1 MIEWNIQSRAH
12 ACQVCQ
18 RHFTD
23 KESFH
28 TLLCDHRHSYE
39 RLDVCG
45 PCWAEKY
52 AADVNARSGF
62 VSHWSSVYTPP
73 PTSRPDPIGRETAE
87 SLLRRLI
94 EQNDP
99 AHAGARFILA
109 VMLERKRL
117 LKVKA
122 QIRKDGRRIFIYEQA
137 KTGDLFN
144 IVDPDLQLDQ
154 LEEVQRDVAH
164 LLEHGLTWPAPAT
177 TAAAPPSSVPDS
189 TPAEPSPKPEPV
201 ASPTS

>member
-1 MIEWNIQSRAH
+1 MIEWNIQSRAR

-18 RHFTD
+18 RHFAD

-45 PCWAEKY
+45 SCWAEKY
-52 AADVNARSGF
+52 AANVNARSGF
-62 VSHWSSVYTPP
+62 VSHWSSVYPP
-73 PTSRPDPIGRETAE
+73 PPASPPDPIGKETAE
-87 SLLRRLI
+87 SLLRKLV

-122 QIRKDGRRIFIYEQA
+122 QIREDGRRVFIYEQA
-137 KTGDLFN
+137 RTGDLFN

-164 LLEHGLTWPAPAT
+164 LLEHGLTCPAPASNAVT
-177 TAAAPPSSVPDS
+177 PIERVQDS
-189 TPAEPSPKPEPV
+189 APAEPSSTTESV